1 MTWSVKGR
9 MHPPE
14 AGSVWGGLKGGA
26 SHAVLLWAI
35 ALTGPVALAGDAA
48 AQTAGAT
55 AAPSKAGT
63 AQADGEAPVVLDT
76 LMVGGT
82 PQARYDSRQ
91 TDVGGRLS
99 SDITEIPRTIDVV
112 PEQLLQDQH
121 AREME
126 EVYRYFPNV
135 VNNDGY
141 GGTREDYIIRGFR
154 RRDDVY
160 RNGVRLKSNSRIDPS
175 TIESIQIIKGPVS
188 DIGQMTPGGLVNI
201 TTKKPSWKARNH
213 LEVNVDSH
221 GERQTMFDSTGPL
234 SENFAYRIVGSAE
247 SSNSF
252 RDDTLVQ
259 RQFFAPTM
267 SWVGS
272 SGASVTVG
280 YEFSKDKRPLD
291 RGFITYPAG
300 GSLRSVADVSRSTRY
315 DADFTKRDSTY
326 HQAEADISI
335 PLHSDKWTLE
345 GKLFY
350 NHERTDEIH
359 TEVRSI
365 RSNGLLVRRV
375 EGNDDRN
382 LDTFFGRL
390 QTKGEVEALLPVKLA
405 TGIEYRTQKESWIN
419 YVGADQVGGT
429 VSNPASWQLTDN
441 SARPTARTARRVE
454 QTDFGPFIQADI
466 SLLPTV
472 TLTLGARYELS
483 KGSAR
488 VENLLGR
495 GTTVGSYPVD
505 RNLTKTAGVM
515 WKAFEEVSFFANYAD
530 TFQPHNFYNGDTQ
543 VFPAE
548 KGRQYEVG
556 SKVNLMGERLFM
568 TASLFD
574 IKQSNVVESVNGVA
588 VLTGG
593 QKSRGAELSVVGN
606 PAEGWNIRAAVGYVD
621 AELESADRS
630 IDGNRPTNVPT
641 HNASLWSSYEFK
653 DPSSPLVGLGFGAG
667 ATLVGNRYGDAQH
680 TFELGSY
687 TLIDAGAWYYIPVG
701 EKKIRLDLGVKN
713 LTDKSYLTASGGT
726 YRVSVGA
733 PRTVYGGIS
742 LDF

>member
-1 MTWSVKGR
+1 MKTWSGQGR
-9 MHPPE
+9 ACP
-14 AGSVWGGLKGGA
+14 ANRGSVLDGLKHGA
-26 SHAVLLWAI
+26 SRAVLLWAI
-35 ALTGPVALAGDAA
+35 ALAGPGMLAGDAV
-48 AQTAGAT
+48 AQDR
-55 AAPSKAGT
+55 APEASPPKAEGP
-63 AQADGEAPVVLDT
+63 AVLDA
-76 LMVGGT
+76 LMVEGT
-82 PQARYDSRQ
+82 PQARYDSRLS
-91 TDVGGRLS
+91 DVGSRLNN
-99 SDITEIPRTIDVV
+99 DITEIPRTIDVI

-201 TTKKPSWKARNH
+201 TTKKPSWTARNH
-213 LEVNVDSH
+213 LETNFDSY
-221 GERQTMFDSTGPL
+221 GERQAMFDSTGPL
-234 SENFAYRIVGSAE
+234 SESFAYRIVGSAE
-247 SSNSF
+247 SSDSF

-259 RQFFAPTM
+259 RQFLAPTL
-267 SWVGS
+267 SWIGAD
-272 SGASVTVG
+272 GASVTVG

-291 RGFITYPAG
+291 RGFITYPTG
-300 GSLRSVADVSRSTRY
+300 GGRRAVADVARSTRY
-315 DADFTKRDSTY
+315 DAGFTKRDSTY
-326 HQAEADISI
+326 HQGEVDVAI
-335 PLHSDKWTLE
+335 PLRSDRWMLE

-365 RSNGLLVRRV
+365 QSNGLLVRRV

-390 QTKGEVEALLPVKLA
+390 QTRGEFEALLPVKVA
-405 TGIEYRTQKESWIN
+405 TGIEYRRQKESWIN
-419 YVGADQVGGT
+419 YTGADQVGGT
-429 VSNPASWQLTDN
+429 VANPASWRLIDN

-454 QTDFGPFIQADI
+454 QTDFGPFVQADI
-466 SLLPTV
+466 ALLPTV
-472 TLTLGARYELS
+472 TLTLGGRYELS

-515 WKAFEEVSFFANYAD
+515 WKAMEDVSFFANYAD

-556 SKVNLMGERLFM
+556 SKLNLMGERLFM
-568 TASLFD
+568 TAALFD
-574 IKQSNVVESVNGVA
+574 IKQSNVVESSNGVA

-593 QKSRGAELSVVGN
+593 QRSRGAELSVVGN
-606 PAEGWNIRAAVGYVD
+606 PVEGWNIRAAVGYVD
-621 AELESADRS
+621 AELESVDRT

-653 DPSSPLVGLGFGAG
+653 DPSSPLVGLGLGAG
-667 ATLVGNRYGDAQH
+667 VTLVGNRYGDAQH
-680 TFELGSY
+680 SFELGSY
-687 TLIDAGAWYYIPVG
+687 TLVDTGVWYYIPIG
-701 EKKIRLDLGVKN
+701 EKKVRLDLGVKN

-726 YRVSVGA
+726 YRVSAGA
-733 PRTVYGGIS
+733 PRTVYGGVS
-742 LDF
+742 FDF